1 VPGVA
6 SRGYAKPGT
15 ALLAALAGLL
25 LLAVFLAASGYLN
38 SAYFRERMRREL
50 VFALHSFTAGAVE
63 IGSVQWR
70 PSRLELTV
78 DNLTIHGLEAA
89 GEPPYAHVDH
99 LRLRLKILSLLQRR
113 ILLRELSLSR
123 PMIHILV
130 YADGHTNQ
138 PALLIGGNRNPVQS
152 LFNWSLERLEID
164 DGWLLWNQRR
174 LPLDFSAD
182 DFSLTMSYVRDANRY
197 DAQLSAGKLQLLT
210 ANYQLRSAEGQAG
223 FSLHPDHLTLN
234 WLRVSTARSRLEAKG
249 TLTNWNDPVL
259 TAFYKVSADTSEAAA
274 MLTPF
279 GTRAAPA
286 SPLGQFSGGE
296 LEVTAKG
303 VFSRQSFTSSGKAIF
318 KGVTWT
324 TGPLVIGNLTG
335 GLEFSADSESIAV
348 PHLFASVLGGSLTG
362 QAEITHWQV
371 AAAPSGMAAAD
382 DGIHAKNRA
391 NGGRYRAN
399 GGRYRA
405 NGGRY
410 RANGGFSRAAEE
422 QGSASFVLRA
432 LSVKQLS
439 ASLPRRARESLNLS
453 GRVSGKI
460 AILWRGSPEKA
471 DTRFNL
477 DVAQP
482 PLVAPGEIPLSAH
495 LEASYSGSRR
505 LLAIATLS
513 ASSQATRLQASG
525 HLGGVASNLRFAI
538 NTGSFGEIQPL
549 LAQLPVLPKTLPIE
563 SSGAVSISG
572 TVSGTFSA
580 PLLEAHLELRDF
592 ITDIPRGGEP
602 TPDPALAI
610 ARPPQRVSRMLG
622 ALSAFRSRIAR
633 STLAPAVP
641 MPGSPTR
648 AVVAGGGVVDEPA
661 PLRLHWDEAQADVFY
676 SPQSISLRH
685 AKLRRGPSEIVWE
698 GGASLLQGQFVESSQ
713 LHGHVQVRGG
723 ELADLQSIIGTNYP
737 IHGKLNTAL
746 QLDGT
751 RRQLNGS
758 GHLTLANLVAY
769 GYPVRLA
776 SADLKFEGSALKIQN
791 LFAADDRGKLTGGGE
806 YNFSGKQFSF
816 LLHGADFQLE
826 RVRQLQIRRLH
837 IQGSLGFDAQG
848 SGTAEAPVINA
859 TLRLRDLVVNGE
871 RIGDCNAVAVTQGAE
886 LTLTARSAPPN
897 AALALDANIHLRG
910 EMPMQAKL
918 VAGNLVLDPW
928 IKNFFPAGHAAH
940 AVLDGEILLRGAA
953 RSPLSLSA
961 EVKIPRVEGELEGIP
976 IRNAG
981 PILVH
986 LRDQVVTVD
995 QFRLEGQQT
1004 HFVEIHGQLHPWGD
1018 QRSNLDADGRID
1030 LKLAQTLAP
1039 ELSSRGV
1046 ADLTLRIRGTISKPS
1061 LSGQVRITEGAVSY
1075 IDLPNGLSDIN
1086 GVLAFSQD
1094 RLQVRELTAVTG
1106 GGRLK
1111 LGGSVSYT
1119 QQITFNLTAEG
1130 RDIRLRYPEGVSSS
1144 VDASLAFSGTTG
1156 NALLSGEVTVSR
1168 LALNPR
1174 FDFASYL
1181 SKSQM
1186 VSTPANPKAP
1196 ANNVKLDVRVVS
1208 TPQLQVQTSLA
1219 RVTGNVDLHIR
1230 GSAARPSVLGRIS
1243 ILEGNLTLAGT
1254 TYRLDRGDISFT
1266 NPVSIDANIDIAASA
1281 RVRDYD
1287 ITLGLQGTLSRMNM
1301 TYRSDPPLS
1310 SSDIISLLALGRTRE
1325 EEIAQLPGATLP
1337 GASTLAESPSTAILG
1352 DALNSAVN
1360 SRLQKLF
1367 GVSRIK
1373 LDPNVAGQQSGAN
1386 ARLTIEQTVSNR
1398 VTLTYITNLTQSA
1411 QQILQFE
1418 YYITPRISIVGV
1430 RDQNGVV
1437 SFDVFVRRRKR

>member
-6 SRGYAKPGT
+6 SSGYAKPGT
-15 ALLAALAGLL
+15 ALLAALAALL
-25 LLAVFLAASGYLN
+25 LFAVFLAAAGYLN
-38 SAYFRERMRREL
+38 SDYFRERMRREL
-50 VFALHSFTAGAVE
+50 VFALHSFTGGAVE

-70 PSRLELTV
+70 PSRFELTV

-99 LRLRLKILSLLQRR
+99 LRARLRILSLLQRR
-113 ILLRELSLSR
+113 IVLRELSLSR
-123 PMIHILV
+123 PTIHILV

-138 PALLIGGNRNPVQS
+138 PALPIGGNRNPVQS
-152 LFNWSLERLEID
+152 LFNWSLARLEID

-174 LPLDFSAD
+174 IPLDFSAD

-210 ANYQLRSAEGQAG
+210 ADYRLRSAEGQAG

-234 WLRVSTARSRLEAKG
+234 WLRVSTAHSRLEANG

-259 TAFYKVSADTSEAAA
+259 TASYKVSADTSEAAA

-324 TGPLVIGNLTG
+324 TGPLVIGNLAG

-362 QAEITHWQV
+362 QAEITHWLV
-371 AAAPSGMAAAD
+371 ASAPAGMAVAD
-382 DGIHAKNRA
+382 DGSHAKNRA

-399 GGRYRA
+399 GGL
-405 NGGRY
+405 
-410 RANGGFSRAAEE
+410 SRPAEE

-439 ASLPRRARESLNLS
+439 ASLPRRARESLNLAR
-453 GRVSGKI
+453 RVSGKI

-477 DVAQP
+477 DVAPP

-495 LEASYSGSRR
+495 LEASYSGSSR
-505 LLAIATLS
+505 LLEIATLS
-513 ASSQATRLQASG
+513 AESRATRLQASG

-538 NTGSFGEIQPL
+538 NTGSFSEIQPL
-549 LAQLPVLPKTLPIE
+549 LAQLPLLSNALPIE
-563 SSGAVSISG
+563 SAGAVSISG
-572 TVSGTFSA
+572 TASGTFSA
-580 PLLEAHLELRDF
+580 PLLDAHLELRDF
-592 ITDIPRGGEP
+592 ITAIPRGGELP
-602 TPDPALAI
+602 PVAI

-622 ALSAFRSRIAR
+622 ALSVFRSRIAR
-633 STLAPAVP
+633 SKPAPAVP
-641 MPGSPTR
+641 K
-648 AVVAGGGVVDEPA
+648 DEPA

-713 LHGHVQVRGG
+713 LHGRLQIRDA
-723 ELADLQSIIGTNYP
+723 ELADLQSIIGTDYP
-737 IHGKLNTAL
+737 IHGKLNTVL
-746 QLDGT
+746 QLDGS

-758 GHLTLANLVAY
+758 GHLSLANLVAY
-769 GYPVRLA
+769 GHPVRLA

-837 IQGSLGFDAQG
+837 IQGALGFEAQG
-848 SGTAEAPVINA
+848 SGTMEAPVINA
-859 TLRLRDLVVNGE
+859 TLRLRELVVNGE
-871 RIGDCNAVAVTQGAE
+871 RIGDLNAVAVTRGAD
-886 LTLTARSAPPN
+886 LTLTARSALPN
-897 AALALDANIHLRG
+897 AALALDAHIHLRG

-940 AVLDGEILLRGAA
+940 AVVDGEILLQGDA

-961 EVKIPRVEGELEGIP
+961 EVKIPRVEGESEGLP
-976 IRNAG
+976 LRNAE

-1018 QRSNLDADGRID
+1018 QRCNLDADGRID
-1030 LKLAQTLAP
+1030 LKLVQTLAP

-1046 ADLTLRIRGTISKPS
+1046 ADLTLRIRGTIPKPS
-1061 LSGQVRITEGAVSY
+1061 LSGQVRITDGAVSY

-1130 RDIRLRYPEGVSSS
+1130 TDIRLRYPEGVSSS

-1230 GSAARPSVLGRIS
+1230 GSAARPSILGRIS
-1243 ILEGNLTLAGT
+1243 ILEGKLTLAGT
-1254 TYRLDRGDISFT
+1254 TYRLDRSDISFT

-1310 SSDIISLLALGRTRE
+1310 SSEIISLLALGRTRE

-1352 DALNSAVN
+1352 EALNSAVN

-1430 RDQNGVV
+1430 RDQNDVV
-1437 SFDVFVRRRKR
+1437 SFGVFVRRRKR